1 MSQLPWHEGST
12 ALVMGRGSFTKVP
25 GMCAGRRV
33 LLVAS
38 AGALR
43 RCRALGWLPPDASV
57 FTAFQPN
64 PTVAQAMAAA
74 RLRHSCGAD
83 LVVGLGGGSALDVAK
98 AGRALPSDAGEAGQ
112 VIAGRRPAAAGGPKL
127 LLVPTTAGTGSE
139 VTSFASLYQGHRQV
153 SLDTPAARAD
163 IAVVDPALT
172 ETCPPRLTWTCAFD
186 CLAHAIESL
195 LSARSTVVSRDLAV
209 AALRMLLPVL
219 RAAGDLPGPAER
231 DALSWAAT
239 LAGQAISITGTTAAH
254 AMSYPLTA
262 RLGVPHGLACA
273 LNLTWLVPL
282 VEAAPPGQVADE
294 RGPAAVR
301 GAFDAL
307 RAVFGAEGMNLAS
320 GLRNLIEARIAI
332 ARGDARW
339 PRRPGA
345 APDGALLDRLVAE
358 GMSPDRVTGTPV
370 RLERWQ
376 VRAGLET
383 ILGGVV
389 PEAGTGCAT
398 TG

>member
-1 MSQLPWHEGST
+1 
-12 ALVMGRGSFTKVP
+12 
-25 GMCAGRRV
+25 MCAGRRV
-33 LLVAS
+33 LIIAS

-43 RCRALGWLPPDASV
+43 RCAAFTWLPPGASV
-57 FTAFQPN
+57 FTAFHSN
-64 PTVAQAMAAA
+64 PTVAQAKAAA

-83 LVVGLGGGSALDVAK
+83 LVIGIGGGSALDVAK
-98 AGRALPSDAGEAGQ
+98 AARVLPPGAQEAGQ
-112 VIAGRRPAAAGGPKL
+112 VIAGRRPAPDGGPEL

-139 VTSFASLYQGHRQV
+139 VTSFATLYRGHRKA

-172 ETCPPRLTWTCAFD
+172 GTCPPRLTWTCALD

-195 LSARSTVVSRDLAV
+195 WSARSTVVSRDLAV

-219 RAAGDLPGPAER
+219 RAADELPGPAER

-239 LAGQAISITGTTAAH
+239 LAGQAIAITRTTAAH

-262 RLGVPHGLACA
+262 HLGVPHGLACA

-282 VEAAPPGQVADE
+282 VEAAPPEQVTDE

-301 GAFDAL
+301 GAVGTL
-307 RAVFGAEGMNLAS
+307 RAVFGAEGMDLAS
-320 GLRNLIEARIAI
+320 ALRDLIEARVAPPY
-332 ARGDARW
+332 GDIRW
-339 PRRPGA
+339 PRQPGA
-345 APDGALLDRLVAE
+345 VPDDALLGRLVAE
-358 GMSPDRVTGTPV
+358 GMSSNRMAGTPV

-376 VRAGLET
+376 VRAGLEA
-383 ILGGVV
+383 ILHGVMTRK
-389 PEAGTGCAT
+389 GSGCAT